1 MGIILPLRR
10 KFSPQ
15 QIIVAMALVTAN
27 VLSRASI
34 ATSILPTFAVAFAPN
49 PLVGRRPLAPTIVTQ
64 YEPFTTRLYHSSPQ
78 RDQGFLEKAKSVA
91 KKILPFLK
99 SDEEKRA
106 ELARKRV
113 RDDVQGSLTEVFKDA
128 PLPIRM
134 FGRAI
139 APILSNM
146 MSSLAEMTA
155 EQQDSVERVLAIAVD
170 RIENDEFVA
179 SEIGRPVSVGAPFS
193 QSSSTTSINGQSST
207 RIELAFPVSG
217 PRGSGV
223 GRVVSAGSNKNAGD
237 NIQLLQVQIGS
248 RVIPISTTVS
258 SSRSKRSK
266 YESNDDNIIEAEIIE
281 KDTSKRP

>member
-1 MGIILPLRR
+1 
-10 KFSPQ
+10 
-15 QIIVAMALVTAN
+15 MALLTPN
-27 VLSRASI
+27 ILSRASI
-34 ATSILPTFAVAFAPN
+34 ATTSMFPTFAAAFAPN
-49 PLVGRRPLAPTIVTQ
+49 PLVGRKPLAPPAIAIQ
-64 YEPFTTRLYHSSPQ
+64 HEKPFTTRLYHASPQ
-78 RDQGFLEKAKSVA
+78 HDEGFLEKVKSVA
-91 KKILPFLK
+91 KTLLPFLK
-99 SDEEKRA
+99 SEEEKRA
-106 ELARKRV
+106 ELVRKRV
-113 RDDVQGSLTEVFKDA
+113 RDDVQGSLSEVFKDA

-139 APILSNM
+139 TPILSNM

-193 QSSSTTSINGQSST
+193 QSSSTKSINGQSST

-217 PRGSGV
+217 PRGNGV
-223 GRVVSAGSNKNAGD
+223 GRVVSAGSIKNAGD

-281 KDTSKRP
+281 KDTCP